1 MNRAL
6 VKVIAGE
13 SSLDSKT
20 LRQVVNLG
28 ITTSVVAG
36 LTVGVIAF
44 FIGSNFLP
52 VEGQSQW
59 VIASVFGGIVMVRGL
74 HFVLAETTRGFHE
87 ANWANFFGGPA
98 GGPFPH
104 TVFLVALI
112 AAWLMTGSV
121 SLTTV
126 LVIYLCC
133 FTVTLP
139 PLFFKLRSLTETV
152 ANEMQLSGADRSTKE
167 GFAVG
172 SIWILAI
179 PLMLTQTFGLTL
191 SQADIWLAGA
201 MVLPASIAIYC
212 AAQRML
218 SFLTVPLQIS
228 GTAIVSF
235 IPELLAKNKKKQ
247 LQEMVGLAT
256 FASGIPGLMI
266 GAVLLAFPS
275 TILSFIFGEYFAQA
289 APILQILVAGQMI
302 SVLTGPCEIML
313 MMAGHQN
320 KTLVVNV
327 VAAIAIFVLG
337 PVGIISGG
345 ILGLAIAMSTVTA
358 SQNIFNWWM
367 TKKLVGIGTHFDI
380 KYASQLLAQVRQRVL
395 SQNGPFNVT
404 S

>member
-1 MNRAL
+1 
-6 VKVIAGE
+6 
-13 SSLDSKT
+13 
-20 LRQVVNLG
+20 
-28 ITTSVVAG
+28 
-36 LTVGVIAF
+36 
-44 FIGSNFLP
+44 
-52 VEGQSQW
+52 
-59 VIASVFGGIVMVRGL
+59 
-74 HFVLAETTRGFHE
+74 
-87 ANWANFFGGPA
+87 
-98 GGPFPH
+98 
-104 TVFLVALI
+104 
-112 AAWLMTGSV
+112 
-121 SLTTV
+121 
-126 LVIYLCC
+126 
-133 FTVTLP
+133 
-139 PLFFKLRSLTETV
+139 
-152 ANEMQLSGADRSTKE
+152 
-167 GFAVG
+167 
-172 SIWILAI
+172 
-179 PLMLTQTFGLTL
+179 MLTQTFGLTL